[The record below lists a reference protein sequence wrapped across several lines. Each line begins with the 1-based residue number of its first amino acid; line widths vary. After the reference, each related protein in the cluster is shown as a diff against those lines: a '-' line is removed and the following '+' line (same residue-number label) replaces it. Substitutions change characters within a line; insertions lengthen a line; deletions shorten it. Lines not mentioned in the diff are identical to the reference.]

1 MNVFDV
7 IIAIATIVFLFN
19 VIPQIIRNFQFK
31 NTLTQSITREVL
43 HQFGMVMIIYVYI
56 LMDLEYSVIVSF
68 IDLFLR
74 FVLIIQIVIWRNNGK
89 L

>member
-31 NTLTQSITREVL
+31 DTLTQSITREIL
-43 HQFGMVMIIYVYI
+43 HQVGMVMIIYVYFNMR
-56 LMDLEYSVIVSF
+56 LPLSVIVSF
-68 IDLFLR
+68 VDMFLR
-74 FVLIIQIVIWRNNGK
+74 FMLIIQIVIWRTDK
-89 L
+89 IL

>member
-7 IIAIATIVFLFN
+7 IIAISTIVFLFN

-31 NTLTQSITREVL
+31 NTITQSITREIL
-43 HQFGMVMIIYVYI
+43 HQIGMVMVIYVYSKMN
-56 LMDLEYSVIVSF
+56 LPLSVIMSI
-68 IDLFLR
+68 IDMFLR
-74 FVLIIQIVIWRNNGK
+74 FLLIIQIIKWRNPNI